1 MDYYIFHAGRGTDGG
16 FGDYSPP
23 YWSSEPVKIGN
34 KTLWVKTESEA
45 EALVNQLNQLAGN
58 AFYSVGNHDTYDG
71 LFPLEYEWRKI
82 SVPQAPALG
91 YHEALQ
97 YMIEEYSESWSNQGQ
112 CYDYDEEDEAWL
124 NENKEDIQEL

>member
-1 MDYYIFHAGRGTDGG
+1 MNYYIFHVGRGTDGG

-23 YWSSEPVKIGN
+23 YWSPEPVRVQDKV
-34 KTLWVKTESEA
+34 LWVKTESEA
-45 EALVNQLNQLAGN
+45 EALVEQLNQLAQD
-58 AFYSVGNHDTYDG
+58 AFYSVGQHDSYDG

-97 YMIEEYSESWSNQGQ
+97 CMIEEYGESWKEQDDF
-112 CYDYDEEDEAWL
+112 YDADDDYDEEDAGL
-124 NENKEDIQEL
+124 DN